1 MKEYKLS
8 GVKYWGIK
16 EKRFDIF
23 KHFDI
28 IVYRDI
34 INAYLNTSNDLKP
47 KHESFGW
54 NERPI
59 NSNIDKWQDDK
70 SWGGFDPLY
79 FNIDPTN
86 ETVVMAKADTISMDM
101 KNVGKDWKYFLH
113 LHLPYELINEY
124 MTNMHDN
131 EDVSIARK
139 FINEVERSEKGWE
152 NENWKKIEKEYDKQ
166 YPETST
172 YTDFYETH
180 TVLKWKQDFD
190 IRQYISI
197 KQNGL
202 LFPIC
207 YNDKHF
213 MLRRGTHRAVLL
225 AMTQSDVPIFLQY
238 PYLSDKTLKEYSVK
252 SPKFFGNKSL
262 NITVKPESKSLDFF
276 LEDENSKNFIGSLL

>member
-1 MKEYKLS
+1 
-8 GVKYWGIK
+8 
-16 EKRFDIF
+16 
-23 KHFDI
+23 
-28 IVYRDI
+28 
-34 INAYLNTSNDLKP
+34 
-47 KHESFGW
+47 
-54 NERPI
+54 
-59 NSNIDKWQDDK
+59 
-70 SWGGFDPLY
+70 
-79 FNIDPTN
+79 
-86 ETVVMAKADTISMDM
+86 
-101 KNVGKDWKYFLH
+101 
-113 LHLPYELINEY
+113 
-124 MTNMHDN
+124 MHDN

-225 AMTQSDVPIFLQY
+225 AMTQSDVPVFLQY

-252 SPKFFGNKSL
+252 TPKFFGNKSL